1 MTEPRTKAGRALGQ
15 LLGRHHRQLM
25 VSGEKCSACRDYHPT
40 PKEVRAAIERE
51 AAQQERERI
60 RAWLD
65 GRIANA
71 DGPMAAS
78 AESLTFN
85 GGRSAAFKEVRAI
98 LAEPS
103 DE

>member
-1 MTEPRTKAGRALGQ
+1 MTDATEALARAREWQMRKALVRGLPRDDAEWFADQIAET
-15 LLGRHHRQLM
+15 RQ
-25 VSGEKCSACRDYHPT
+25 P
-40 PKEVRAAIERE
+40 
-51 AAQQERERI
+51 ERERI